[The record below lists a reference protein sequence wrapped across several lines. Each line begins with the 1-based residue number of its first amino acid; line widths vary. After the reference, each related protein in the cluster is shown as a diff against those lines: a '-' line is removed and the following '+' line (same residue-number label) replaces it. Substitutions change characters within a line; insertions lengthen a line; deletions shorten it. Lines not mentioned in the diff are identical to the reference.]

1 MRVKT
6 MHQMTRAALV
16 LLAVMAAGCGKYVR
30 EQGRSPSQPVIM
42 SLQGASGATPTQF
55 GGFLQSDVVT
65 NVTSPAPCTSDS
77 PCPTI
82 FNDVGQV
89 TMSLILKDPGQLGVA
104 SAPTDLNQVTFT
116 RYHITYRRADGRNTP
131 GVDVP
136 FAFDGAATFTVS
148 GGQSA
153 TAAFEM
159 VRHDA
164 KLEAPLL
171 ALRSSAVSITT
182 IADVT
187 FYGRDQAGNDVAVS
201 GSIQIDFGNFGDPS

>member
-1 MRVKT
+1 

-16 LLAVMAAGCGKYVR
+16 LLAAAAAGCGQYVR
-30 EQGRSPSQPVIM
+30 DQGRAPAQPVIM

-55 GGFLQSDVVT
+55 GGFVQSDVVT
-65 NVTSPAPCTSDS
+65 NVTSPAPCSTNS

-89 TMSLILKDPGQLGVA
+89 TMSIIMKDPGQLGIAA
-104 SAPTDLNQVTFT
+104 SPTDLNQITFT
-116 RYHITYRRADGRNTP
+116 RYHVVYRRADGRNTA
-131 GVDVP
+131 GVEVP
-136 FAFDGAATFTVS
+136 FPFDGAATFTVA
-148 GGQSA
+148 GGQTV
-153 TAAFEM
+153 TAAFEL

-187 FYGRDQAGNDVAVS
+187 FYGRDQAGNDVAVT
-201 GSIQIDFGNFGDPS
+201 GSIQVDFGNFADPA